1 MSQSFSVFVVDDDP
15 LVLEIV
21 SAILAPDCRIQTFAS
36 AEACLA
42 QLASQQPD
50 FFLLDIKLPG
60 IDGYTLCRKIK
71 DDSALRRIPVT
82 FISSHDTIEDRI
94 RGYDAGGEDF
104 IVKPFAPEELLRK
117 LKVAQNM
124 VSAQR
129 SLAGQLEDA
138 ELLSSRAMASMDEAG
153 ILLQFMSQLIAIDN
167 AAEVADSALAL
178 MQRFG
183 LDGVVQTRLPDAT
196 QTLSAAGKNL
206 PLEVSVIEHVRNQGR
221 IFEFRR
227 RSVHNFKRVTLM
239 VNNLPLSDP
248 DYCGRLRDHL
258 SIAAQAIDARL
269 QTLQSEAAQ
278 QLTQRRFESVL
289 QEVGDAVAALR
300 EAQRSDSANGARL
313 VKELQES
320 LLESFCRLGLTDAQE
335 KILQDTVGSFIGQM
349 LALLE
354 RDNATRAA
362 LQRLNARLARLRRAA
377 GEPRV
382 PI

>member
-21 SAILAPDCRIQTFAS
+21 STILELACRIQTFAS

-42 QLASQQPD
+42 QLASQKPD

-71 DDSALRRIPVT
+71 DDPALRRTPVT

-124 VSAQR
+124 VFAQR

-138 ELLSSRAMASMDEAG
+138 ELLSSRAMASMDESG

-178 MQRFG
+178 MRRFG
-183 LDGVVQTRLPDAT
+183 LDGVVQTRLPDDT
-196 QTLSAAGKNL
+196 QTISAAGKNL
-206 PLEVSVIEHVRNQGR
+206 PLEVSVIEHVRDQGR

-227 RSVHNFKRVTLM
+227 RSVHNFARVTLM
-239 VNNLPLSDP
+239 VNNLPLTDP
-248 DYCGRLRDHL
+248 DFCGRLRDHL

-269 QTLQSEAAQ
+269 QTLQSEAAR
-278 QLTQRRFESVL
+278 QLAQHRFESIL
-289 QEVGDAVAALR
+289 REIGDAVAVLR
-300 EAQRSDSANGARL
+300 AAQRSESTAGVEL
-313 VKELQES
+313 VKGLQES

-335 KILQDTVGSFIGQM
+335 KILQETVGGFTRPM

-354 RDNATRAA
+354 RDSAARTA
-362 LQRLNARLARLRRAA
+362 LQRLEARLARLRRVVE
-377 GEPRV
+377 EPRA
-382 PI
+382 PT

>member
-1 MSQSFSVFVVDDDP
+1 MSQPFCVYVVDDDP
-15 LVLEIV
+15 LVLEII
-21 SAILAPDCRIQTFAS
+21 SAILEPACRIQSFTS
-36 AEACLA
+36 AEACLE
-42 QLASQQPD
+42 QLTTQQPD

-60 IDGYTLCRKIK
+60 IDGYALCRKIK
-71 DDSALRRIPVT
+71 DDPALRRTPVT

-124 VSAQR
+124 VFAQR

-138 ELLSSRAMASMDEAG
+138 ELLSSRAMANMDETG
-153 ILLQFMSQLIAIDN
+153 ILLQFMSQLIAIDDV
-167 AAEVADSALAL
+167 AEVADSALAL
-178 MQRFG
+178 MRRFG
-183 LDGVVQTRLPDAT
+183 LDGVVQTRLPDET
-196 QTLSAAGKNL
+196 QTISAAGKNL

-227 RSVHNFKRVTLM
+227 RSVHNFARVTLM

-248 DYCGRLRDHL
+248 DFCGRLRDHL

-269 QTLQSEAAQ
+269 QALQSEAARQ
-278 QLTQRRFESVL
+278 FAQRRCESML
-289 QEVGDAVAALR
+289 GEIGDAVAALR
-300 EAQRSDSANGARL
+300 AAQRSESAAGVEL
-313 VKELQES
+313 VKGLQES

-335 KILQDTVGSFIGQM
+335 KILQETVGGFTRPM

-354 RDNATRAA
+354 RESATRTA
-362 LQRLNARLARLRRAA
+362 LQRLEARLARLRRAA
-377 GEPRV
+377 EEPRA
-382 PI
+382 PT

>member
-1 MSQSFSVFVVDDDP
+1 MSQPFSVFVVDDDP
-15 LVLEIV
+15 LVLEII
-21 SAILAPDCRIQTFAS
+21 STILEPDCRIQTFAS
-36 AEACLA
+36 AEACQE
-42 QLASQQPD
+42 QLASQKPD

-71 DDSALRRIPVT
+71 DDPALRRTPVT

-117 LKVAQNM
+117 LKVAQSM
-124 VSAQR
+124 VFAQR

-167 AAEVADSALAL
+167 AAEIADSALTL

-183 LDGVVQTRLPDAT
+183 LDGVVQTRLPDDT

-206 PLEVSVIEHVRNQGR
+206 PLEVSVIEHVRSQGR

-269 QTLQSEAAQ
+269 LALQSEAAQ

-289 QEVGDAVAALR
+289 QEVDDAVTALR

-313 VKELQES
+313 VKDLQES

-335 KILQDTVGSFIGQM
+335 KILQDTVGSFINKM
-349 LALLE
+349 LASLE

-377 GEPRV
+377 GEPRA
-382 PI
+382 PT